1 MYVHVHV
8 YANSSGSSGT
18 VGTGGVD
25 HAAHL
30 TRVQGVLL
38 DWCSL
43 LECMGN
49 SVCVWGGQTGGVL
62 SGSVH

>member
-8 YANSSGSSGT
+8 YSYSSSSSST

-30 TRVQGVLL
+30 THVQGVLL
-38 DWCSL
+38 DWCSC

-49 SVCVWGGQTGGVL
+49 SVCVCVCGGGKLGVC
-62 SGSVH
+62 

>member
-8 YANSSGSSGT
+8 YAYSSSSSST

-30 TRVQGVLL
+30 TCVQGVLL

-43 LECMGN
+43 LECMAN
-49 SVCVWGGQTGGVL
+49 SVYGGGQTGGVL